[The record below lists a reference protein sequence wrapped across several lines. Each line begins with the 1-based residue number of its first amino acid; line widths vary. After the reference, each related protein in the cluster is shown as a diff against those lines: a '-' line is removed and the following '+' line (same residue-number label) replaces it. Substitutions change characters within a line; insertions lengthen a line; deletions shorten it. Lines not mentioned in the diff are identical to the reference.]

1 MTRRANPPHSPTAV
15 DDRPTLVG
23 MVRVAVADDSVL
35 LREGLV
41 RVLGEAGH
49 DVVGAYGDGA
59 ELLDAVAQL
68 APDLVI
74 LDVRMP
80 PSYRDEGV
88 RAALRLR
95 EAHPEIGILLLS
107 QYVEALYARELLGAG
122 TGGVGYL
129 LKDRVA
135 SLDELDDAV
144 SRIASGGTVLDP
156 EVVSHLLGRR
166 RDPVAQLTARERDVL
181 RLMAEGRS
189 NPAIAAALHIGLG
202 AVEKHITSIFAKLGL
217 EETGSAH
224 RRVLAVLAW
233 LDGRA

>member
-1 MTRRANPPHSPTAV
+1 
-15 DDRPTLVG
+15 